1 MKFLSSFLAVSVA
14 QEAYNYV
21 YDSDY
26 QYDYDKDLGRKRTQA
41 EKDAIKAAKQ
51 GLEILRYMISDH
63 IVNFYKF
70 HKNKK

>member
-1 MKFLSSFLAVSVA
+1 MKIFSSFVTFSVA

-21 YDSDY
+21 YDQDY

-51 GLEILRYMISDH
+51 GFSNVIQY
-63 IVNFYKF
+63 
-70 HKNKK
+70 

>member
-21 YDSDY
+21 YDADY

-51 GLEILRYMISDH
+51 G
-63 IVNFYKF
+63 
-70 HKNKK
+70 